1 MTVGVKKMNIE
12 WLETS
17 SYPPPSSSQVCWL
30 SEKISSFKENF
41 VLQGETIE
49 ILTNPVN
56 RHNIVIFR

>member
-17 SYPPPSSSQVCWL
+17 SYPPPLKFGGWV
-30 SEKISSFKENF
+30 KKKTSFKENF